1 MSDQRDDRAARTKDP
16 DVTILRSP
24 GLGPDRVT
32 AVRTTITTT
41 QSAGGLGGGKPEGGP
56 QRTPERRAIDDA
68 LGNEPPR
75 SGRDTDLLPG
85 NEAPVE
91 TPEEVDATPP
101 HGDEL
106 RGRRRMKNEE

>member
-1 MSDQRDDRAARTKDP
+1 MSDQRDDRKRHKGDP
-16 DVTILRSP
+16 GVTILRSP
-24 GLGPDRVT
+24 GLGPDQVRT
-32 AVRTTITTT
+32 AVTTT

-75 SGRDTDLLPG
+75 SGRDSDLLPG
-85 NEAPVE
+85 DEAPVA
-91 TPEEVDATPP
+91 TPEETDATPP

-106 RGRRRMKNEE
+106 RDRR

>member
-1 MSDQRDDRAARTKDP
+1 MSDHSDDRSRQEKNP

-24 GLGPDRVT
+24 GLGPDQ
-32 AVRTTITTT
+32 VRTAITTT

-75 SGRDTDLLPG
+75 SGRDTDLLPDG
-85 NEAPVE
+85 EAPVE
-91 TPEEVDATPP
+91 TPEETDATPP

-106 RGRRRMKNEE
+106 RHTK